1 MEHAIDIRHPER
13 MRPIR
18 SNADPV
24 ARARGSD
31 RQLIRQHRAGDRRAR
46 ELMIE
51 RYLPFATRLARRYR
65 GGAESADDLVQ
76 IAAIGLVKAVDRW
89 DPSRGIGFAA
99 FAMPTILGELRH
111 HFRDTT
117 WGVRPPRPLQQ
128 LSATVERAR
137 DEMLR
142 ATGREPTA
150 AQLAHNLGRSRE
162 DVDAGMLAGAGR
174 TLRSLEAPAY
184 DGHESVA
191 TISDAMGVE
200 DTGFERADARATLAR
215 LARVLDK
222 RERAVVALHFE
233 HDLTQAE
240 IARHVGSSQPQI
252 SRILRSALDKLSLRA
267 ATPVALAAA

>member
-1 MEHAIDIRHPER
+1 MEHAIDIRHPE
-13 MRPIR
+13 RPIR

-24 ARARGSD
+24 ARAHGSD
-31 RQLIRQHRAGDRRAR
+31 RRLIRQYRAGDRQAR
-46 ELMIE
+46 DLMIE

-65 GGAESADDLVQ
+65 GGAEATDDLVQ

-89 DPSRGIGFAA
+89 DPNRGIGFAA

-150 AQLAHNLGRSRE
+150 AQLASNLGRSRE
-162 DVDAGMLAGAGR
+162 DVDAGLLAGAGR

-191 TISDAMGVE
+191 TISDAIGRE
-200 DTGFERADARATLAR
+200 DTGYARADERATIER
-215 LARVLDK
+215 LTRVLDK
-222 RERAVVALHFE
+222 RERAVVALHFQ
-233 HDLTQAE
+233 HDFTQAE
-240 IARHVGSSQPQI
+240 VARHLGCSQPQI
-252 SRILRSALDKLSLRA
+252 SRILRSALDKLSRLA
-267 ATPVALAAA
+267 GTSVALAAA